1 MENNKI
7 SVKTTLGNL
16 TACIGGD
23 PEEYPEIFIYL
34 TLDDGTEIDLVAA
47 EVCPSERSV
56 KAYLWGDTMTD
67 EWTRSHI
74 WSEDEILQTVYE
86 E

>member
-23 PEEYPEIFIYL
+23 PEEYPEIFVYL

-47 EVCPSERSV
+47 AVDVDERAV
-56 KAYLWGDTMTD
+56 KAYLYGDIERD
-67 EWTRSHI
+67 DWTKSHI